1 MPCANESF
9 ATVCFT
15 LDCVMLLIV
24 WKYWTANLKNGD
36 GMDDSELHEWFIQS
50 FGPSQGEIAYA
61 QFQELPEQIKDQILQ
76 QGVEGL
82 PKPSQVQSMA
92 QALGAG
98 GLNTMDEVR
107 ETLQKGP
114 INVGMATSLA
124 LSAIRESGAQQTVS
138 ASDGQLVRQAI
149 TEANL
154 WLDSATDIDPVQG
167 DIALL
172 TRAAWAEQTLPAWC
186 RFANPVASS
195 TSDALST
202 LITQSF
208 GDGIEGDI
216 AGMYAGPV
224 QIPIPDDLKDPK
236 VLMKL
241 LGNTAFGM
249 QMGTAAGSLSSEVR
263 GSFDQGIQ
271 LLQDAP
277 GGLIVQNCIE
287 YAHKLD
293 IDVHEVLDFLALR
306 EIAHAR
312 LFAHVPWLMPR
323 FEALIGKFARGI
335 EIDLDAMREQ
345 LRDATTMDP
354 EQLAGAV
361 NMTNVAPSN
370 TPEQIEARAAL
381 ENLLALVEGWVDV
394 VVWRAAMAY
403 LPHLDQLREMMR
415 RERAVGGPAERTFET
430 LIGLEM
436 RPKRSREAAQLWEQL
451 TVQEGVS
458 ARDAHWNH
466 PDLLPVLP
474 ADTAADTDSPAETSS
489 TQQKNVSNDAQSTG
503 TQSGSQE
510 SAQPNSM
517 DSVDSIDWDAEL
529 SKLLADDGL
538 AEDNPVNNG
547 SAESE
552 SHADGSASDT
562 GTGTD
567 TDTDGSTDSSSDA
580 DGDTPENKTE

>member
-1 MPCANESF
+1 
-9 ATVCFT
+9 
-15 LDCVMLLIV
+15 
-24 WKYWTANLKNGD
+24 
-36 GMDDSELHEWFIQS
+36 MDDSELHEWFIQS
-50 FGPSQGEIAYA
+50 FGPAQGEIAYS

-107 ETLQKGP
+107 ETLRKGP

-124 LSAIRESGAQQTVS
+124 QSAIRESGAQSTVS

-149 TEANL
+149 SEANL
-154 WLDSATDIDPVQG
+154 WLDSVTDFDPVAG
-167 DIALL
+167 DVALL
-172 TRAAWAEQTLPAWC
+172 TRSQWAQQALPAWC
-186 RFANPVASS
+186 RFADPVASS
-195 TSDALST
+195 TSEALST
-202 LITQSF
+202 LITQNF
-208 GDGIEGDI
+208 GGDIEGEI

-249 QMGTAAGSLSSEVR
+249 QMGTAAGTLSSEVR

-271 LLQDAP
+271 LLPSAT

-293 IDVHEVLDFLALR
+293 IDVHEVLNFLALR

-323 FEALIGKFARGI
+323 FEALLGKFARGI
-335 EIDLDAMREQ
+335 EIDLDAMRDQ
-345 LRDATTMDP
+345 LREATTMDP
-354 EQLAGAV
+354 ENLAGAV

-370 TPEQIEARAAL
+370 TPEQIEAREAL
-381 ENLLALVEGWVDV
+381 EKLLALVEGWVDV

-436 RPKRSREAAQLWEQL
+436 RPKRSREAAALWEQL
-451 TVQEGVS
+451 TTQEGIS
-458 ARDAHWNH
+458 GRDAHWNH
-466 PDLLPVLP
+466 PDLLPALSEEQDATSNHDAAQSSSKDP
-474 ADTAADTDSPAETSS
+474 ATTSGFAGAETASS
-489 TQQKNVSNDAQSTG
+489 TQDAA
-503 TQSGSQE
+503 TQT
-510 SAQPNSM
+510 
-517 DSVDSIDWDAEL
+517 IDWDAEL
-529 SKLLADDGL
+529 SKLLAD
-538 AEDNPVNNG
+538 EDSDQNG
-547 SAESE
+547 SPEAPNDAESNDTE
-552 SHADGSASDT
+552 SE
-562 GTGTD
+562 
-567 TDTDGSTDSSSDA
+567 DSSSDTPDA
-580 DGDTPENKTE
+580 PDTHDAHDESDNPEQ